1 MKLKKITL
9 ISPENMTKFQPPLI
23 KAEKKYE
30 RRRLSNK
37 NDEFLTFYGAE
48 FS

>member
-1 MKLKKITL
+1 
-9 ISPENMTKFQPPLI
+9 MTKFQPPLI

-30 RRRLSNK
+30 TRRLSNK